1 MSLVKYEATEDV
13 LETLK
18 QEFKSGES
26 QINRLEFTEVRFD
39 RKIATKLSEIL
50 KLPDSPLEELHF
62 KRCMLKFISLKKITE
77 PLKIDLNIRAL
88 SFVDVTIHEKEA
100 TLLSEMIEQNHAIEE
115 LTIVHCG
122 INDASMI
129 KLSKGLGKNKI
140 IRYLDFRNNVF
151 ES

>member
-1 MSLVKYEATEDV
+1 M
-13 LETLK
+13 
-18 QEFKSGES
+18 
-26 QINRLEFTEVRFD
+26 RFD